1 MTGSS
6 FSSNA
11 PRLCIVG
18 GGAAVSTTGVE
29 ALGNRRTNTTT
40 GRGPRMAYLTFFV
53 EESRAF
59 FAPSRLTA
67 EVWMEVE
74 VETSDGPK
82 RKRFVTKVDTV
93 PTWTDEDAIESAFSS
108 YRFDEW
114 FSYHPLTHH

>member
-1 MTGSS
+1 M
-6 FSSNA
+6 
-11 PRLCIVG
+11 G
-18 GGAAVSTTGVE
+18 GDAAVSTTQAE
-29 ALGNRRTNTTT
+29 ALGSRPTITTT
-40 GRGPRMAYLTFFV
+40 EKRPRMAYLTFFV

-74 VETSDGPK
+74 VETSDGPQ

-93 PTWTDEDAIESAFSS
+93 PSWTDEDAIESAFSS
-108 YRFDEW
+108 YKFDEW

>member
-6 FSSNA
+6 LSSNA
-11 PRLCIVG
+11 PRLCIIG
-18 GGAAVSTTGVE
+18 GGAAVSTTQAE
-29 ALGNRRTNTTT
+29 MLGSTNTTT

-74 VETSDGPK
+74 VETSDGPQ

-93 PTWTDEDAIESAFSS
+93 PSWTDEDAIESAFSS
-108 YRFDEW
+108 YKFDEW